1 MSVSLQPGRSEGGQ
15 TSRSARVAR
24 SAEGAPV
31 NFGKVGV
38 LFGGRSSER
47 EVSIMSGTGI
57 LDALR
62 TGGVDA
68 YAFDPATQ
76 SLGELE
82 AAQFDRV
89 FIALHGRGGED
100 GVIQGVLE
108 TLRIPYTGSGVQASA
123 IAIDKVFTKR
133 IWETHRLP
141 TPRYRLL
148 ESNARSH
155 LNEVADDLRLPL
167 IIKPPNEGST
177 IGISRVLGYSGMN
190 EAFELARKYDEVVLA
205 EEFIE
210 GRELTCAV
218 LGAGDGATA
227 LPLVEIVAPDANYDY
242 HNKYFSDDTKYVCP
256 ALLPDALSETIQQLS
271 LRAYAALGARG
282 WGRIDVMLNRSN
294 EPFLLELNTSPG
306 MTSHSL
312 VPMAARAIGIRYEE
326 LVLRI
331 LALATLDEGSSR

>member
-1 MSVSLQPGRSEGGQ
+1 
-15 TSRSARVAR
+15 
-24 SAEGAPV
+24 V
-31 NFGKVGV
+31 NSSFGKVGV

-47 EVSIMSGTGI
+47 EVSIMSGTGV
-57 LDALR
+57 LNALR
-62 TGGVDA
+62 AGGVDA
-68 YAFDPATQ
+68 HAFDPATQ
-76 SLGELE
+76 SLGDLE
-82 AAQFDRV
+82 AARFERV

-100 GVIQGVLE
+100 GAIQGVLE

-123 IAIDKVFTKR
+123 VAIDKVFTKR
-133 IWETHRLP
+133 IWETHGLP

-148 ESNARSH
+148 ESSERSH

-167 IIKPPNEGST
+167 IVKPPNEGST

-190 EAFELARKYDEVVLA
+190 EAFELARKYDDVVLA

-218 LGAGDGATA
+218 LGAKDAASA

-256 ALLPDALSETIQQLS
+256 ALLPDALSATIRQLS
-271 LRAYAALGARG
+271 LRAYNALGARG
-282 WGRIDVMLNRSN
+282 WGRIDVMLDRSD

-312 VPMAARAIGIRYEE
+312 VPMAARAIGISYEE

-331 LALATLDEGSSR
+331 LALATLDERPSR